1 MPREFEQIRC
11 QRCRAPNPFGQELC
25 DQCGTRL
32 MLVVEPSSLR
42 FEEETMAGAESGGLL
57 AERVSVLENNL
68 TRFAEKLERTLDLML
83 KQVQSA
89 HVDHMLLDT
98 LITVL
103 TEARIVDGATLAR
116 RWREVREREGFGKGG
131 AARAS
136 DARERIVAAF
146 EGDDTARAVFV
157 HSVEDGFKHLAASET
172 AKGVKSLER
181 AAAHAHG
188 NLPLLAFLGEHFFRA
203 GKTGLAL
210 RYLQAALAAAG
221 GGDLRLRL
229 LAGIALA
236 DQGGDVEGA
245 RELLAGVAAAE
256 GGPSFAAHYSLGR
269 LAAAGGAWAEAAAQ
283 FRKALAA
290 RACAESHFVFALA
303 QYQLGRLRLALRHAG
318 KALELGESY
327 EPAFRLLGL
336 VQKRLGDTVA
346 SRAALRRAAA
356 LRRVNSAPPRAG
368 LRAGRASEELLL
380 HDFFGASRETGKGV
394 LTGGDL
400 RLAGLLRADALA
412 YEPPAR

>member
-146 EGDDTARAVFV
+146 EGEDAARAAFV
-157 HSVEDGFKHLAASET
+157 QSVEDGFKHLAANET

-181 AAAHAHG
+181 AAALAPG
-188 NLPLLAFLGEHFFRA
+188 SPPLLAFLGEHFFRA

-210 RYLQAALAAAG
+210 RYLQAALPAGG
-221 GGDLRLRL
+221 GGDLRVRL

-245 RELLAGVAAAE
+245 RVLLAGVAAE
-256 GGPSFAAHYSLGR
+256 GGPSFAADYSLGR
-269 LAAAGGAWAEAAAQ
+269 LAAAGGEWAEAAAR

-327 EPAFRLLGL
+327 EQAFRLLGL
-336 VQKRLGDTVA
+336 VQKRLGDPVA

-356 LRRVNSAPPRAG
+356 LRRVNAAPPGAG

-380 HDFFGASRETGKGV
+380 HDFFGASRETGKGL
-394 LTGGDL
+394 LTGGDR
-400 RLAGLLRADALA
+400 RLAALLRADALA